1 MLESFRRN
9 HEKFKEE
16 ALRKAREAREK
27 LEMASRKSTANR
39 NQSKKRVV
47 NVKKLTQEQQQR
59 NGGDNNDID
68 EAGAPTTEVRI
79 KRKYTKRHPKW
90 RVKTVTDTTIRIPVG
105 SCEREITHREDD
117 TCAPGASDDT
127 RNVEKAAVDNDD
139 AMDTRKG
146 KKKVSMKLGGR
157 HKISIKRRDGTAQR
171 SEKKTSEV
179 SRVRA
184 VETAKLSTFLITR
197 QRQDMANINS
207 GIRRPRVKA
216 SLWWPVCA
224 QVYIILQPSS
234 STVHAM
240 ASNRTWAGM
249 SVREGDR
256 DADHEKAS
264 TSGAHSHSELDSET
278 WLSRVTYISELLPK
292 RVSCPVSMNVSGLR
306 SFLEGKLRTLAD
318 ANAQA
323 DEQLVSAIM
332 YTYEENDADVLCETD
347 ELIDM
352 YSSHG
357 KDVSDDL
364 VLYYALSEEVLHR
377 ILQKHRFQK
386 RLESD
391 EVSWLHS
398 ESDDDGDDTMS
409 E

>member
-1 MLESFRRN
+1 
-9 HEKFKEE
+9 
-16 ALRKAREAREK
+16 
-27 LEMASRKSTANR
+27 
-39 NQSKKRVV
+39 
-47 NVKKLTQEQQQR
+47 
-59 NGGDNNDID
+59 
-68 EAGAPTTEVRI
+68 
-79 KRKYTKRHPKW
+79 
-90 RVKTVTDTTIRIPVG
+90 
-105 SCEREITHREDD
+105 
-117 TCAPGASDDT
+117 
-127 RNVEKAAVDNDD
+127 
-139 AMDTRKG
+139 
-146 KKKVSMKLGGR
+146 
-157 HKISIKRRDGTAQR
+157 
-171 SEKKTSEV
+171 
-179 SRVRA
+179 
-184 VETAKLSTFLITR
+184 
-197 QRQDMANINS
+197 
-207 GIRRPRVKA
+207 
-216 SLWWPVCA
+216 
-224 QVYIILQPSS
+224 
-234 STVHAM
+234 
-240 ASNRTWAGM
+240 M

-292 RVSCPVSMNVSGLR
+292 HVSCPVSMNVSGLR

-357 KDVSDDL
+357 KDASDDL
-364 VLYYALSEEVLHR
+364 VLYYALSEEVLQR

-386 RLESD
+386 RLESE